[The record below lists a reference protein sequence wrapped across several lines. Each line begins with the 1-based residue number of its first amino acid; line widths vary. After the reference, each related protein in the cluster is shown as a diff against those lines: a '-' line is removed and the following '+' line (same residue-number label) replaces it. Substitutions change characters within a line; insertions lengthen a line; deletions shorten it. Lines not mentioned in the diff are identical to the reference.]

1 MPLRSSQLDR
11 LFFLSIFLKN
21 ISKAQNLSP
30 FYFYAWQWVSN
41 NHRFYSKSVFLP
53 RTLRT
58 LLRYNWQV
66 ESAYIFR
73 CLMWCLIPI
82 YIVKWLGN
90 TCVSWAPLP
99 FITVGRTEVWA
110 IFPLHSWA
118 PPIGFLSTTKSPPFQ
133 CALPEVQHLFCGI
146 LGHSWLENIVYLSP
160 TLRPHIPSAPVRWI
174 LSPLPNLPWPLL
186 IHALFPLPSCWNSTP
201 TARLPQMK
209 TCSLLRCFFSCVYQ
223 KINSKW
229 MKEIDVLHE
238 IIRKSRSYFQ
248 FLLCGRENACFPVS
262 PCSSSELHFKI
273 L

>member
-90 TCVSWAPLP
+90 KCVSWAPLP

-110 IFPLHSWA
+110 IFPLHSWV
-118 PPIGFLSTTKSPPFQ
+118 PSIGFLSTTKSPPFQ
-133 CALPEVQHLFCGI
+133 CIA
-146 LGHSWLENIVYLSP
+146 W
-160 TLRPHIPSAPVRWI
+160 SAA
-174 LSPLPNLPWPLL
+174 PLL
-186 IHALFPLPSCWNSTP
+186 WHSRSFVVGKHCLLVSHSSPSYPICTSQVDSLTTAKPALTSVNS
-201 TARLPQMK
+201 
-209 TCSLLRCFFSCVYQ
+209 CSLPPS
-223 KINSKW
+223 
-229 MKEIDVLHE
+229 
-238 IIRKSRSYFQ
+238 
-248 FLLCGRENACFPVS
+248 FLLKLHAYSEASPDENMLFVEMLFQLRVP
-262 PCSSSELHFKI
+262 KN
-273 L
+273 